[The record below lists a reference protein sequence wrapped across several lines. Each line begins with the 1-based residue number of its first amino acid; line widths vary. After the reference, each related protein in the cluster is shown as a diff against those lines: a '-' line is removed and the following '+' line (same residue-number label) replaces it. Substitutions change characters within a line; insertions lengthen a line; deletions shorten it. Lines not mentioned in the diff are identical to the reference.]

1 MGKGI
6 ARRVLTGT
14 IMPKEHVPDGDTQ
27 GLPSGNRGQGE
38 DNKGKSIRDWRA
50 GRGSTS

>member
-6 ARRVLTGT
+6 ARRVLTGKV
-14 IMPKEHVPDGDTQ
+14 MPKEHKPDGDTQ

-38 DNKGKSIRDWRA
+38 DNTGKSIRGFRV
-50 GRGSTS
+50 GRGAV